1 MILQDECSRKASK
14 IFEQFKSMNCATS
27 SNDYT
32 WDVNDNTLPKV
43 RTCTCFFFVL
53 FLDLLRTR
61 VNVMPAGHYS
71 RGLPGLAKRT
81 LQARVQCELRG
92 GAQARQQ
99 LGHAEHQQPQ
109 RRHPQEELS
118 RRARLQRALRS
129 GSGRSRA
136 PAPGNLR
143 QGPEETIR
151 SVKNLLEPVHVHVY
165 QS

>member
-1 MILQDECSRKASK
+1 MY
-14 IFEQFKSMNCATS
+14 M
-27 SNDYT
+27 
-32 WDVNDNTLPKV
+32 
-43 RTCTCFFFVL
+43 FFFIAFY

-61 VNVMPAGHYS
+61 VYVLPAGHHS
-71 RGLPGLAKRT
+71 RGLPGLAERT

-99 LGHAEHQQPQ
+99 LGHAKHQQPQ

-151 SVKNLLEPVHVHVY
+151 LVKNLLEPVHVRVRVHVY